1 MDNSRRITIALAS
14 TLSAVGILL
23 SSCTSSTKLERSWVA
38 PEAGTI
44 RFNKIMVLAM
54 APDEALRRS
63 AEDAMR
69 GQIERAAAVP
79 SYEFIPSID
88 ALKDRSRVAEAIR
101 TAGAD
106 GLVVMRLVS
115 DQNEVTYVPGRPMP
129 LPYTSFWGYYTRHY
143 ALSPLYW
150 DERRELRTNRVVG
163 IETNI
168 YRTDDESLL
177 WSGFT
182 RTVEP
187 NDVPSLI
194 AEVASVVRARLREQ
208 GLIAQP

>member
-1 MDNSRRITIALAS
+1 MDNPRKTLALAA
-14 TLSAVGILL
+14 TFGLIGVFL
-23 SSCTSSTKLERSWVA
+23 SSCASTTQLERSWTA
-38 PEAGTI
+38 PEAGSI
-44 RFNKIMVLAM
+44 RFNRIMVIAM

-69 GQIERAAAVP
+69 QQIERAEAVP
-79 SYEFIPSID
+79 SYKLLSSID
-88 ALKDRSRVAEAIR
+88 ALKDRAQVAEAIR
-101 TAGAD
+101 TVGAD

-115 DQNEVTYVPGRPMP
+115 DENEVRYTPGRAMP
-129 LPYTSFWGYYTRHY
+129 LPYTSFWGYYTRPY
-143 ALSPLYW
+143 ALAPFYW
-150 DERRELRTNRVVG
+150 DDRREVRTYRVVG

-182 RTVEP
+182 RTVDP
-187 NDVPSLI
+187 DDVPSLV
-194 AEVASVVRARLREQ
+194 AEVATVVRARLREQ